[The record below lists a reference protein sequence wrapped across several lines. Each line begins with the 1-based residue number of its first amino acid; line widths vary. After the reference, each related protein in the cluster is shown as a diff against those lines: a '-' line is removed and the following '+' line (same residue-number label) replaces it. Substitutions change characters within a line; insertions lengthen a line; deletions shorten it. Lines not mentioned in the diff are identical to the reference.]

1 MSIDL
6 SNPFLVI
13 RLCLLIV
20 SGQLI
25 ISCTELLYNRR
36 IYQPGGLLAWN
47 FIKGSRRFFFK
58 RPVLSRLFGLL
69 FSYPN
74 VLAII
79 VAELALAI
87 LMDWQIVND
96 RPIAASVWGL
106 TTLKIISG
114 WRNTYSSNGSD
125 QLSNI
130 ILWSAGLYMLDRQST
145 PVAFMA
151 VIFIAFQAELS
162 YLTSGAY
169 KLIHPGWRDG
179 TSLKGILSTRVFGS
193 RHIKLVMDKIGQGYI
208 LNSFL
213 LIFGEILLGIS
224 FMFPPPLCLASL
236 SIGIF
241 FHLLTAIIMGLNT
254 FVWSFGA
261 TYPAIYF
268 VSVQLY
274 K

>member
-1 MSIDL
+1 MNTDL
-6 SNPFLVI
+6 SNPVLVI
-13 RLCLLIV
+13 RFCLLIV

-25 ISCTELLYNRR
+25 ISCVELLYDRR
-36 IYQPGGLLAWN
+36 IYQPGGLLDWAH
-47 FIKGSRRFFFK
+47 IRRG
-58 RPVLSRLFGLL
+58 RRLFTAHPILARLFDIL

-74 VLAII
+74 VLVII

-96 RPIAASVWGL
+96 RSIARSVWGL
-106 TTLKIISG
+106 TALKALSG

-130 ILWSAGLYMLDRQST
+130 ILWSAGLYMLDPSST
-145 PVAFMA
+145 PIAF
-151 VIFIAFQAELS
+151 VTLIFIAFQAELS

-169 KLIHPGWRDG
+169 KLIHPGWRNG
-179 TSLKGILSTRVFGS
+179 ESLKGILSTRVFGS
-193 RHIKLVMDKIGQGYI
+193 RHMKVVMDKMEHSYV

-213 LIFGEILLGIS
+213 LIFGEILLGLS
-224 FMFPPPLCLASL
+224 FIFPPQLCLVSL
-236 SIGIF
+236 SIGLF
-241 FHLLTAIIMGLNT
+241 FHLLTAMIMGLNT

-268 VSVQLY
+268 VSLQLH